1 MKALAARRTPMY
13 LLRMID
19 DYLAQRTL
27 IYDTDDGPVEYRIT
41 AGVPQGSVLGPFL
54 WNVMYDGLLELE
66 LPDASC
72 IVGFADDAGIVAT
85 AISTQT
91 LEIIANECLRRA
103 SKWMRENGLAISV
116 QKTEALLIT
125 DKRIFTPPSLV
136 LEGQTVP
143 WSKSLR
149 YLGVQLDNG
158 MKYTEHIKNIAEKAS
173 TTAAALARLMP
184 NIGGPKECKRRLLN
198 SVIHSKILHAAEIW
212 AEALVKVRTRRRLAS
227 VQRRSALRVISA
239 YRTVSEAAVLVLAST
254 PPIDL
259 LAQEKQETYNEF
271 QEHRG
276 KPESGLIKCKI
287 KKETR
292 KRMLERWQA
301 DRKSVV

>member
-1 MKALAARRTPMY
+1 MLLRRLEDHIHRNGGLSPRQYGFRKGLSTVDAIAKVIDESAKVKKGTWKTMGFCALVTLDISNAFNTARWDKIMKALEARRTPMY

-27 IYDTDDGPVEYRIT
+27 IYDTDDGPVEYKIT

-103 SKWMRENGLAISV
+103 SKWMRENGLAMAV

-143 WSKSLR
+143 WSKS
-149 YLGVQLDNG
+149 
-158 MKYTEHIKNIAEKAS
+158 
-173 TTAAALARLMP
+173 
-184 NIGGPKECKRRLLN
+184 
-198 SVIHSKILHAAEIW
+198 
-212 AEALVKVRTRRRLAS
+212 
-227 VQRRSALRVISA
+227 
-239 YRTVSEAAVLVLAST
+239 
-254 PPIDL
+254 
-259 LAQEKQETYNEF
+259 
-271 QEHRG
+271 
-276 KPESGLIKCKI
+276 
-287 KKETR
+287 
-292 KRMLERWQA
+292 
-301 DRKSVV
+301 DRKSTRLNSSHMSESRMPSSA